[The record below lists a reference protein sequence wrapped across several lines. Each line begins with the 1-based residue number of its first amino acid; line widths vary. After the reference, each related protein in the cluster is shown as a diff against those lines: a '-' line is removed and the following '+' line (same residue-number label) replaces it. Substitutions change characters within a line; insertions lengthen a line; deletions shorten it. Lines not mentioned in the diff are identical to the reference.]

1 MRFVC
6 SVGIE
11 EVKTG
16 APDVLV
22 LPERTTR
29 QEIGDAMARWPK
41 AIIVGATEEGRHVR
55 GHLFKDGIDRIDY
68 LKFSYDGVSRG
79 TNSVPASL
87 TFEDSAIAIGVL
99 ICRDF
104 QQAEL
109 RDAVMNQLALAKA
122 PLRLVC
128 IPADMGSE
136 WFPGGSVN
144 LFTGAYL
151 AVSNNRRTPN
161 QTRRRSFI
169 ASQDGV
175 CLAQQYDLE
184 ALALYVA
191 PPSHNR

>member
-1 MRFVC
+1 MKFVC
-6 SVGIE
+6 SVGVE

-16 APDVLV
+16 FPDVLV

-68 LKFSYDGVSRG
+68 LKFSHDGVSCG
-79 TNSVPASL
+79 TDSFPASL

-109 RDAVMNQLALAKA
+109 RSFVMNQLAAAQA

-136 WFPGGSVN
+136 WFPGDSVN
-144 LFTGAYL
+144 LFLGAYL
-151 AVSNNRRTPN
+151 AVSNNRRKPN
-161 QTRRRSFI
+161 QTRRGNFVVGPSGAYLKQQSNYEAI
-169 ASQDGV
+169 ALD
-175 CLAQQYDLE
+175 
-184 ALALYVA
+184 A
-191 PPSHNR
+191 P